1 MAERLDDLAKSWAR
15 DLRAADKAER
25 TIVIYGQAVRFYAD
39 WLTAQDRPATTESL
53 TRHAIS
59 AWLADLHT
67 DHAAGTVLTRF
78 RGLRRFCR
86 WAVLEELLE
95 VNPMAG
101 MEQPKPVETPVPVI
115 TDTEVAALFKV
126 TAGKVFTDRRDHA
139 ILRIL
144 FDCGLRISECARLAV
159 DDADMDADLLAVLG
173 KGRRPRIVPFGAR
186 TGRAL
191 DRYLRARRQHPYAAE
206 PALWLTQRGGL
217 SPDGLDEILRRRA
230 RQAGVENLHAHRF
243 RHTFAHRWL
252 ADGGQERDLMRL
264 AGWRSEA
271 MLSRYG
277 SSAADERARE
287 AFKRMRLGERL

>member
-15 DLRAADKAER
+15 DLRAADKADR
-25 TIVIYGQAVRFYAD
+25 TVVIYGQAVRFYAD
-39 WLTAQDRPATTESL
+39 WLTAQDRPPTTESL
-53 TRHAIS
+53 TRHAIA

-67 DHAAGTVLTRF
+67 DHAAATVLTRF

-101 MEQPKPVETPVPVI
+101 MEQPKPVDTPVPII
-115 TDTEVAALFKV
+115 TDAEIAALFKA

-144 FDCGLRISECARLAV
+144 FDCGLRISECARLQL

-173 KGRRPRIVPFGAR
+173 KGRRPRTVPFGAK

-191 DRYLRARRQHPYAAE
+191 DRYRRVRRAHPHAAD
-206 PALWLTQRGGL
+206 PALWLTQRGAL
-217 SPDGLDEILRRRA
+217 STDGLDEILRRRG

-287 AFKRMRLGERL
+287 AFKRMRLGDRL